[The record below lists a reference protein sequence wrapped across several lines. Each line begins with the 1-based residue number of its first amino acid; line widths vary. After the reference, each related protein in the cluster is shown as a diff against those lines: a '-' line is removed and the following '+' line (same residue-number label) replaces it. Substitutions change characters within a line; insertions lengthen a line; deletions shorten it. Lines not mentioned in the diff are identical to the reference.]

1 MGTHGTYRFLSMHE
15 MTAMLIGEAKHGF
28 WRYQENG
35 FIRVYRVDGKDG
47 IPLDNK
53 TSNFTDISNRSS
65 NEDEQTN
72 RLLNIL
78 KENYK
83 SINTTNS
90 KKFNYHFGDESESDE
105 KHWLNW
111 IDLPIY
117 HDKFNNTQYKDHDP
131 IDLSV
136 YYCQVSV
143 ST

>member
-1 MGTHGTYRFLSMHE
+1 MGTHGTYRFLSMHQK
-15 MTAMLIGEAKHGF
+15 TALLIGETKHGF

-35 FIRVYRVDGKDG
+35 FIRVYRVDGKAG

-65 NEDEQTN
+65 NEDEQTK
-72 RLLNIL
+72 RFLDIL
-78 KENYK
+78 EGNYN
-83 SINTTNS
+83 SIDPT
-90 KKFNYHFGDESESDE
+90 KKFNYHFGNESESDGE
-105 KHWLNW
+105 HWLNW

-117 HDKFNNTQYKDHDP
+117 HAKFDKKYKDHDP